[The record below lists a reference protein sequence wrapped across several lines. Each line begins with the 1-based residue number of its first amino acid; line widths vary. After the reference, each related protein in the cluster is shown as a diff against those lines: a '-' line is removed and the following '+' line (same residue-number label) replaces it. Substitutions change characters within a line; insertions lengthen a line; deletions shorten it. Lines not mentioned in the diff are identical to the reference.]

1 MATVRL
7 CHCPSV
13 ISSSA
18 LHRIHYAYSPVHKC
32 HLFRSLLIFAAFAL
46 LAFMLCIVLLLCSSA
61 NKDFFMRCRVT
72 DNEMMTSFSNP
83 NYGLDALN
91 SNCLLSSP
99 SNSDVIVDNVTSLAG
114 DRRYATDNHLP
125 FEQVI
130 TIL

>member
-1 MATVRL
+1 MSFISITVDFCCFRIA
-7 CHCPSV
+7 C
-13 ISSSA
+13 IYA
-18 LHRIHYAYSPVHKC
+18 L
-32 HLFRSLLIFAAFAL
+32 
-46 LAFMLCIVLLLCSSA
+46 IVLLLCSSA